1 MCSRIS
7 VGAISRSSF
16 WVGGWT
22 LSSSYGQRRKSAASA
37 CLWTDRIL
45 LRCRRRKT
53 AFSSGVTATHILL
66 KNANGKGQL
75 TWRPP
80 ARFKG
85 SICNRVELRRAV
97 RVRIATELWEGNV
110 PESQQ
115 AVRLKI
121 ITSDKPLVRFS
132 RELKAL
138 AAGARDEVVLE
149 GELLP

>member
-1 MCSRIS
+1 M
-7 VGAISRSSF
+7 
-16 WVGGWT
+16 
-22 LSSSYGQRRKSAASA
+22 
-37 CLWTDRIL
+37 
-45 LRCRRRKT
+45 
-53 AFSSGVTATHILL
+53 
-66 KNANGKGQL
+66 
-75 TWRPP
+75 
-80 ARFKG
+80 
-85 SICNRVELRRAV
+85 
-97 RVRIATELWEGNV
+97 